1 MAKIGRSFDEL
12 DQKVKSFNESIKTT
26 QGELKEV
33 DRQLKLNPGSVDTI
47 RRKYQ
52 LLSTKLQTTT
62 AKIVALRDKQRALK
76 TDLDNGA
83 ISQDTYNRQLAK
95 TQKDLEK
102 AEAAVEDMTEALKGQ
117 NEELKNAK
125 LDNFTKGLDKAEEGA
140 KKVSK
145 AVLGVTAAL
154 AALFVTSMNTGDELD
169 DTAKKYGTTVEKLQL
184 LGNRYAF
191 VTGNADGY
199 TEALTKV
206 GAIQSGIVSGRGAKY
221 LTYLGQLG
229 IAQEDLNHKS
239 NAEIYEL
246 IEQRLSLVTDA
257 TDRAIIAQGLFG
269 DVGLDVANVAGATAE
284 EIAKWDQTLIENGI
298 ITNEQAATAAD
309 AADKVD
315 ALKLKFQASS
325 MELMVAL
332 IPAFETLV
340 GILRDTVIPIIT
352 GVTNAFS
359 GMSTGEQKS
368 LLVLVGMLIILPKLI
383 AFIKTIVTVY
393 KAISAAKAA
402 HAAVTGVQAAAMGG
416 LTAAAG
422 PWLGIITAI
431 SLALLL
437 LIKIIGWFIGAS
449 NDAVDSADA
458 MLDKMGQ
465 VETSAENMGYDAEYS
480 TETTYDVNNHKTL
493 DINLDVNAQGDGT
506 KVEQENAEII
516 ADTLEDKILT
526 DLINQG
532 LGSVIR

>member
-12 DQKVKSFNESIKTT
+12 DQRVKSFNENIKTT
-26 QGELKEV
+26 QSELKEV

-47 RRKYQ
+47 RQKYQ
-52 LLSTKLQTTT
+52 LLSNNLQTMT
-62 AKIVALRDKQRALK
+62 AKIAALREKQRALK
-76 TDLDNGA
+76 TDFDNGA
-83 ISQDTYNRQLAK
+83 ITQDTYNRQLAK
-95 TQKDLEK
+95 TQKELERT
-102 AEAAVEDMTEALKGQ
+102 EAAVEDMTEALKGQ
-117 NEELKNAK
+117 NEEIKNAK
-125 LDNFTKGLDKAEEGA
+125 LDNLTKGLDKAEEAAG
-140 KKVSK
+140 KVSK

-154 AALFVTSMNTGDELD
+154 AALFITSMNTGAELD

-199 TEALTKV
+199 TAALNKI
-206 GAIQSGIVSGRGAKY
+206 GSIQSGIVSGRGAKY

-229 IAQEDLNHKS
+229 IAQEDLNHKT

-246 IEQRLSLVTDA
+246 IESRLGMVTDA

-269 DVGLDVANVAGATAE
+269 EVGLDVANVAGATAE
-284 EIAKWDQTLIENGI
+284 EIAKWDETLIENGI
-298 ITNEQAATAAD
+298 ITNEQAAIAAE

-325 MELMVAL
+325 MELMVSL

-352 GVTNAFS
+352 GVANSFAS
-359 GMSTGEQKS
+359 MAPWQQK
-368 LLVLVGMLIILPKLI
+368 LLLLLLGILIVLPKII
-383 AFIKTIVTVY
+383 ALVKGVIAVIKIINAV
-393 KAISAAKAA
+393 KAA
-402 HAAVTGVQAAAMGG
+402 HTAATVGQTVAMHG
-416 LTAAAG
+416 LNAAAG
-422 PWLGIITAI
+422 PWLGIIIAI

-449 NDAVDSADA
+449 NDAVDSAEA
-458 MLDKMGQ
+458 MLNEMDS
-465 VETSAENMGYDAEYS
+465 VENKAAEMGYDMEYN
-480 TETTYDVNNHKTL
+480 TEATYDTNNHKYL

-506 KVEQENAEII
+506 KVGEDNAEVI
-516 ADTLEDKILT
+516 ADALEDKILT